1 MIMFFLT
8 KKLDKLFMLGGD
20 KLEYQQ
26 LLKEYQQAMN
36 NFNNADAD
44 YVEAAIFELRAA
56 ELKLEAYLK
65 KEKRKEVMQ

>member
-1 MIMFFLT
+1 
-8 KKLDKLFMLGGD
+8 
-20 KLEYQQ
+20 
-26 LLKEYQQAMN
+26 MN